1 MNGKSFGN
9 FIDMGDSQEFLII
22 SFSPAKTPIQD
33 RWRHNSIS
41 ADFLANYWGT
51 FFPAHSGTPNQHAEV
66 KDAVNFIANE
76 LLENAIKFNYY
87 PSDFSMSISLYI
99 SHDAL
104 RFYVTNS
111 IAPHNILMFHN
122 VINELLT
129 ENPQE
134 LYFRRLE
141 RNADDDSGNDSG
153 LGFLTILNDYNAR
166 LAWKFET
173 VQNQPEITLVTT
185 MVQLPIVRA

>member
-1 MNGKSFGN
+1 MNGKLFGN
-9 FIDMGDSQEFLII
+9 FVDMGDSQEFLII
-22 SFSPAKTPIQD
+22 SFSSAKTPIQE

-51 FFPAHSGTPNQHAEV
+51 FFPAHSTAPNQHAEV

-87 PSDFSMSISLYI
+87 PSGFSMSISLYL
-99 SHDAL
+99 SHEAL

-111 IAPHNILMFHN
+111 IAQDNLLIFQN
-122 VINELLT
+122 VIHELLA

-134 LYFRRLE
+134 LYIRRLE
-141 RNADDDSGNDSG
+141 RNADEESGKDSG
-153 LGFLTILNDYNAR
+153 LGFLTMLNDYNAR
-166 LAWKFET
+166 LAWRFET
-173 VQNQPEITLVTT
+173 VQTRPEVTLVTT